1 MLNNVMNQ
9 LKAFPDSAKGGA
21 SSAYRV
27 AMNHPKTSAAVML
40 GTGVAAALLYLAK
53 RNGGFAALHQEVMTR
68 VKALPGSLPKR
79 LRSSAET

>member
-1 MLNNVMNQ
+1 MLNNVLNQ
-9 LKAFPDSAKGGA
+9 LKSLPETTKGGA
-21 SSAYRV
+21 NSAYKI

-53 RNGGFAALHQEVMTR
+53 RNGGFAALHQEVMAR

-79 LRSSAET
+79 IRRRAA